1 MRTNCRYS
9 IPTLAAVLT
18 TTLACFAQAAGD
30 ALANGDSATS
40 EPRNDTPPILNA
52 PHTLTRTV
60 TIVQRLSNG
69 TTITRHMTI
78 KQARDSN
85 RRFYS
90 EMHRLAPRPDGQ
102 QKDSVVYTLSDPQ
115 ARTFMQWNSSS
126 RTASL
131 TRNSEQLTME
141 TPTSVGSQSH
151 TTETPEHMVEKPQM
165 TQADLGTRTIWGLE
179 ARGTRTTRVI
189 PVGQDGNDAPLTVTD
204 EMWRSTKYGI
214 VLLTVRDDP
223 RSGTRTEEVTEF
235 QPGEPDPALF
245 QAPKGYTIREHTVVG
260 TE

>member
-126 RTASL
+126 RDGIPYT
-131 TRNSEQLTME
+131 EQRAANDGNTHLSWFAVAYNGDAGAHGRKATNDARR
-141 TPTSVGSQSH
+141 PGNAH
-151 TTETPEHMVEKPQM
+151 
-165 TQADLGTRTIWGLE
+165 DLGLGGQGNTHNPRHPCRTGWQRCT
-179 ARGTRTTRVI
+179 ADR
-189 PVGQDGNDAPLTVTD
+189 N
-204 EMWRSTKYGI
+204 
-214 VLLTVRDDP
+214 
-223 RSGTRTEEVTEF
+223 
-235 QPGEPDPALF
+235 
-245 QAPKGYTIREHTVVG
+245 
-260 TE
+260 